1 MKRKRIVAIL
11 LIAFACAAAPAVA
24 QDAIEPGLWKISTK
38 VLLNGN
44 PTPVEV
50 KTRCI
55 TAEQASDVVKTFS
68 PAFAVVNANCE
79 RDEPKFE
86 GGKLSWRLV
95 CKGQMDTDVSGE
107 FNFSN
112 PKHYTAVVV
121 TKGWLAGQQ
130 VVNSSAAIE
139 GEHAGACP

>member
-1 MKRKRIVAIL
+1 MIRLCATALCLAVL
-11 LIAFACAAAPAVA
+11 AAARAAA
-24 QDAIEPGLWKISTK
+24 QDAIEPGLWKITTK

-44 PTPVEV
+44 PTPADV

-55 TAEQASDVVKTFS
+55 TPDQAADVVKTFS
-68 PAFAVVNANCE
+68 PAFAVMNANCE
-79 RDEPKFE
+79 RDEPKTG

-107 FNFSN
+107 FTFSH
-112 PKHYTAVVV
+112 PKHYTAIVV

-139 GEHAGACP
+139 GEHSGACP

>member
-1 MKRKRIVAIL
+1 MKKSPAAL
-11 LIAFACAAAPAVA
+11 LLLLAGLTGQAFA
-24 QDAIEPGLWKISTK
+24 QQAIEPGQWKITTK

-44 PTPVEV
+44 PTPAET
-50 KTRCI
+50 KSRCI
-55 TAEQASDVVKTFS
+55 TPEQAADVVKTFS
-68 PAFAVVNANCE
+68 PAFAVMNADCK

-86 GGKLSWRLV
+86 GGRLSWRLV

-112 PKHYTAVVV
+112 PKHYTAIVV

-139 GEHAGACP
+139 GEHAGACQ

>member
-1 MKRKRIVAIL
+1 MKTSRAVAIL
-11 LIAFACAAAPAVA
+11 LLAGLASPAAA
-24 QDAIEPGLWKISTK
+24 QNAIEPGLWKVTTK
-38 VLLNGN
+38 VLMNGN

-55 TAEQASDVVKTFS
+55 TPEQAADVVKTFS
-68 PAFAVVNANCE
+68 PAYAVMNAECK

-95 CKGQMDTDVSGE
+95 CKGQLDTDVSGE

-112 PKHYTAVVV
+112 PKHYTAIVV

-130 VVNSSAAIE
+130 VVDSSGAIE
-139 GEHAGACP
+139 GEHTGACQ

>member
-1 MKRKRIVAIL
+1 MKTSRAVAIL
-11 LIAFACAAAPAVA
+11 LLAGLASPAAA
-24 QDAIEPGLWKISTK
+24 QSTIEPGLWKVTTK
-38 VLLNGN
+38 VLMNGN

-55 TAEQASDVVKTFS
+55 TPEQAADVVKTFS
-68 PAFAVVNANCE
+68 PAYAVMNAECK

-95 CKGQMDTDVSGE
+95 CKGHLDTDVSGE

-112 PKHYTAVVV
+112 PKHYTAIVV

-130 VVNSSAAIE
+130 VVDSSGAIE
-139 GEHAGACP
+139 GEHTGACQ

>member
-1 MKRKRIVAIL
+1 MKTSPALAL
-11 LIAFACAAAPAVA
+11 LLLAGLASPAVA
-24 QDAIEPGLWKISTK
+24 QSIIEPGLWKVTTK
-38 VLLNGN
+38 VLMNGN

-55 TAEQASDVVKTFS
+55 TPEQAADVVKTFS
-68 PAFAVVNANCE
+68 PAFAVMNAECK

-95 CKGQMDTDVSGE
+95 CKGQLDTDVSGE

-112 PKHYTAVVV
+112 PKHYTAIVV
-121 TKGWLAGQQ
+121 TKGWMAGQQ
-130 VVNSSAAIE
+130 VVDSSGAIE
-139 GEHAGACP
+139 GEHTGACH

>member
-1 MKRKRIVAIL
+1 MKTSR
-11 LIAFACAAAPAVA
+11 AFALLLLAGLASPAVA
-24 QDAIEPGLWKISTK
+24 QSTIEPGLWKVTTK
-38 VLLNGN
+38 VLMNGN

-55 TAEQASDVVKTFS
+55 TPEQAADVVKTFS
-68 PAFAVVNANCE
+68 PAFAVMNAECK

-95 CKGQMDTDVSGE
+95 CKGQLDTDVSGE

-112 PKHYTAVVV
+112 PKHYTAIVV
-121 TKGWLAGQQ
+121 TKGWMAGQQ
-130 VVNSSAAIE
+130 VVDSSGAIE
-139 GEHAGACP
+139 GEHTGACH

>member
-1 MKRKRIVAIL
+1 MRAN
-11 LIAFACAAAPAVA
+11 FAALFFLFAAGPIGPAVA
-24 QDAIEPGLWKISTK
+24 QDAIEPGQWKITTK

-44 PTPVEV
+44 PTPPEV

-55 TAEQASDVVKTFS
+55 TPEQASDVVKTFS
-68 PAFAVVNANCE
+68 PAFAVMNADCK

-112 PKHYTAVVV
+112 PKHYTAIVV

-130 VVNSSAAIE
+130 VVDSSGAIE
-139 GEHAGACP
+139 GEHIGACQ

>member
-1 MKRKRIVAIL
+1 MKKL
-11 LIAFACAAAPAVA
+11 FAAAIFLAAGLASPAIA
-24 QDAIEPGLWKISTK
+24 QSTIEPGLWKVTTK
-38 VLLNGN
+38 VLMNGN

-55 TAEQASDVVKTFS
+55 TPEQAADVVKTFS
-68 PAFAVVNANCE
+68 PAYAVMNAECR

-95 CKGQMDTDVSGE
+95 CKGQLDTDVSGE

-112 PKHYTAVVV
+112 PRHYTAIVV

-130 VVNSSAAIE
+130 VVDSSGAIE
-139 GEHAGACP
+139 GEHTGACQ